1 MKPNRSA
8 MLEEVKSNSNFW
20 DVIIIGGGAT
30 GLGAA
35 VDSASRGYKTLLLE
49 QHDFAKGTS
58 SRSTKLVHGG
68 VRYLQQG
75 NISLVLEALRE
86 RGLLMQNAPHLVKN
100 QSFIVPNYDWWEG
113 PFYGI
118 GMKVYDMLA
127 GKLGIG
133 KSKNLSR
140 EETLEQLPTIES
152 EGLKGGVIYYDG
164 QFDDSRLAINLAQT
178 AMDNGASTINYAKV
192 TDLLKTNEAISGV
205 TVKDQLTGETF
216 DVDGRVVINATG
228 VFTDD
233 ILEMDDSDAQDIIV
247 PSQGVHIMLDKDFLP
262 GDSAIMVPHTEDG
275 RVLFAVPW
283 HDKILVGT
291 TDTPVEEPSLEPVAL
306 EEEIEFILEHATKY
320 LTGNPTRDDIKSVFA
335 GLRPL
340 VSTGEG
346 KDTASIS
353 RDHTLLVSLSGLVTI
368 AGGKWT
374 TYRKMAE
381 DTIDKAAAVA
391 GLKEQDCVTEDLRIH
406 GWLKN
411 VDRDDSLHYYGS
423 DKGAI
428 EEIIEENPELGE
440 KLHERLPYIK
450 AEVIWAVRNEM
461 AITVEDVLSRR
472 TRSLLLDA
480 KASIEMAPE
489 VARLMAEEAGHD
501 EAWQKEQIKEYKA
514 IADEYIF
521 EA

>member
-1 MKPNRSA
+1 MKPNRTA

-20 DVIIIGGGAT
+20 DVIVIGGGAT

-86 RGLLMQNAPHLVKN
+86 RGLLIQNAPHLVKN

-140 EETLEQLPTIES
+140 EETLEALPTIES

-178 AMDNGASTINYAKV
+178 AMDNGAYTLNYAKV
-192 TDLLKTNEAISGV
+192 TGLLKTNEATSGV
-205 TVKDQLTGETF
+205 TVQDQLTGDTF

-228 VFTDD
+228 VFTDN
-233 ILEMDDSDAQDIIV
+233 ILEMDDSDAQDIII

-291 TDTPVEEPSLEPVAL
+291 TDTPVDEPSLEPVAL
-306 EEEIEFILEHATKY
+306 EEEVDFILEHATQY

-346 KDTASIS
+346 KDTSSIS

-411 VDRDDSLHYYGS
+411 VDRSDPLHYYGS

-428 EEIIEENPELGE
+428 EEIIEERPELGE
-440 KLHERLPYIK
+440 KLHERLPYLK
-450 AEVIWAVRNEM
+450 AEVVWAVRNEM

-472 TRSLLLDA
+472 TRALLLDA

-501 EAWQKEQIKEYKA
+501 KAWQKQQINEYKA

>member
-1 MKPNRSA
+1 MNIDRTT
-8 MLEEVKSNSNFW
+8 MLDKVKKETDFW
-20 DVIIIGGGAT
+20 DIVIIGGGAT

-35 VDSASRGYKTLLLE
+35 VDASSRGYKTLLLE

-75 NISLVLEALRE
+75 NVALVLEALRE
-86 RGLLMQNAPHLVKN
+86 RGLLIQNAPHLVKN

-140 EETLEQLPTIES
+140 EKTLELLPTIES

-178 AMDNGASTINYAKV
+178 ASDHGGYTINYAKV
-192 TDLLKTNEAISGV
+192 TGLLKTNDAVSGV
-205 TVKDQLTGETF
+205 TAKDQLTGEEF
-216 DVDGRVVINATG
+216 EVNARAVVNATG

-283 HDKILVGT
+283 YDKILVGT
-291 TDTPVEEPSLEPVAL
+291 TDTPVESPSLEPMAM
-306 EEEIEFILEHATKY
+306 EEEVDFILAHAKQY
-320 LTGNPTRDDIKSVFA
+320 LTGNPTRDDIQSVFA

-340 VSTGEG
+340 VNTSGS
-346 KDTASIS
+346 KDTADIS

-381 DTIDKAAAVA
+381 DTIDKAATVA
-391 GLKEQDCVTEDLRIH
+391 GLNEQDCITEDLRIH

-411 VDRDDSLHYYGS
+411 VDREEHLHYYGS
-423 DKGAI
+423 DKVAV
-428 EEIIEENPELGE
+428 EKIIENNPEMGE
-440 KLHERLPYIK
+440 PLHERLPYLK

-472 TRSLLLDA
+472 TRALLLDA

-489 VARLMAEEAGHD
+489 VARLMAQEVGLD
-501 EAWQKEQIKEYKA
+501 EQWQKTQVEEYTQIAEK
-514 IADEYIF
+514 YIF
-521 EA
+521 S